1 MGRVHKGAGAGIA
14 PAYSFSAYVAEV
26 KVDIETGQTQ
36 VLKVW
41 AAHDCGKALNPLAVK
56 GQMIGS
62 CHMGLGQVLSE
73 EMRYSRNG
81 HLLNPDLLD
90 YKIPTVHE
98 MPEIVPIIV
107 ESNDSEGP
115 FGAKEAGEG
124 PLLPILPAVCNA
136 VHDAVGVR
144 TSELPITPDRM
155 HKMIEGRCKEE
166 GVSGPL
172 ELTSPKLEHSDLQ
185 GVLEARAAEH
195 DERDNARNTDPDPP
209 DYNNGA
215 LFGFDPEIPADE
227 QDERWIVS
235 VTPSGEYV
243 DNPRLAGSAW
253 KHIERRHRGDMQ

>member
-1 MGRVHKGAGAGIA
+1 
-14 PAYSFSAYVAEV
+14 
-26 KVDIETGQTQ
+26 
-36 VLKVW
+36 
-41 AAHDCGKALNPLAVK
+41 
-56 GQMIGS
+56 
-62 CHMGLGQVLSE
+62 
-73 EMRYSRNG
+73 MRYGRNG

-166 GVSGPL
+166 GVSSPL

-195 DERDNARNTDPDPP
+195 DERDNARNNDPDPP

-253 KHIERRHRGDMQ
+253 KHIERRHRGDA